1 MPYEDPAQR
10 QPKGDHN
17 RRLSLGL
24 DPDQF
29 AAEAGVSVAELR
41 EYEQTAPDHSFD
53 VIVAGRV
60 GETLDR
66 LEAILPN
73 SQTGRQTSAAGISVD
88 DVGHQHDFRD
98 EHVAMA
104 DRAPGAPFT
113 PMTQRGADG
122 RVHGTAAMEDSARA
136 AGRTNDRTEA
146 VAPAPTIIRAPD

>member
-1 MPYEDPAQR
+1 MAYEDPALR

-24 DPDQF
+24 DPIQF
-29 AAEAGVSVAELR
+29 AVEAGISVADLR

-60 GETLDR
+60 GETLNR

-73 SQTGRQTSAAGISVD
+73 SQTGRQAGLAGVSPD
-88 DVGHQHDFRD
+88 DIGRRPTYLD
-98 EHVAMA
+98 EHIILVE
-104 DRAPGAPFT
+104 PGLPAAT

-122 RVHGTAAMEDSARA
+122 HPHETLEMEVRARDA
-136 AGRTNDRTEA
+136 EQETSRAQPSPNILRT
-146 VAPAPTIIRAPD
+146 PD